1 MTGLATKKLHKTI
14 SCSHFVHNGVKMMQ
28 IPSSANKK
36 WAECLFLPF
45 LFSYRL
51 LVVPTMLSVR
61 PLTRARTAA
70 LNNAWQRCVLLEA
83 SLNLIFSSYSIQSG
97 VNLLPI
103 VLIN

>member
-1 MTGLATKKLHKTI
+1 MAGLATKKLHKTI
-14 SCSHFVHNGVKMMQ
+14 SCSYFAHHDVKMMQ

-36 WAECLFLPF
+36 WADCPFLPSLYFLPF
-45 LFSYRL
+45 GHRAHNAFSQTTHQSSRSNIKEG
-51 LVVPTMLSVR
+51 P
-61 PLTRARTAA
+61 
-70 LNNAWQRCVLLEA
+70 QRWVLPEA

>member
-36 WAECLFLPF
+36 WAECLFLSSF
-45 LFSYRL
+45 FSYRS
-51 LVVPTMLSVR
+51 LVATHNAFSQATHQNSHSNMKQ
-61 PLTRARTAA
+61 AR
-70 LNNAWQRCVLLEA
+70 QRCVLLEA